1 MIKDLIKN
9 YYEELHELLINVNY
23 DKYCAF
29 VEKWHEMG
37 VIDNKTYNAF
47 NNGNEQTRINSY
59 CHLILG
65 FKGDNKVA
73 KEWANKHLEVTT
85 NA

>member
-1 MIKDLIKN
+1 MIKDIIKN

-47 NNGNEQTRINSY
+47 KTGTEQNRVNSY

-65 FKGDNKVA
+65 FKGDNKLA
-73 KEWANKHLEVTT
+73 KEWAEKNIVRTT